1 MCGEVEWDGQM
12 FVLLDGGLQPLLAVL
27 REWWVSQER
36 HGERNIGLGRCQ
48 IPVVECLVDNV

>member
-1 MCGEVEWDGQM
+1 M